1 MGEIRDDIQ
10 IYIEDYAYTYL
21 KKEKDNIKAKYFLYG
36 EKDQAHESEKIY
48 IYGVSEKP
56 KLEQTYFK
64 EYYPVGFLKIKED
77 KAFWISLKGQEME
90 LTGCYIF
97 YAPNQAMQE
106 YLIDNQAALPEER
119 RNEKKRREIKET
131 EVPMREVYIPARGNK
146 LRDPEF
152 HNKKFILP
160 VSGIMIAALIL
171 YIISTPNGRTKVEIL
186 KEVMADTISQV
197 EVKEE
202 FIEEE
207 LIIEEISETK
217 GAELSEPWIGEKD
230 VQQESMKEN
239 ADETA
244 ILLEDIQDEENIE
257 EVVADEV
264 VVQKES
270 QNDQE
275 KKSNPE
281 EYIIQIGDTL
291 VGICKKKYGTTAMMR
306 EICEFNKIENADY
319 IAPGQKIYLP

>member
-1 MGEIRDDIQ
+1 MGEIKEDIQ

-36 EKDQAHESEKIY
+36 EKYLSQENEKIY

-64 EYYPVGFLKIKED
+64 EYYPVGFLKIKEN
-77 KAFWISLKGQEME
+77 KAYWISLKGHEME

-106 YLIDNQAALPEER
+106 YLIDNQAARPEEQ

-131 EVPMREVYIPARGNK
+131 GVPMREMYISDRTKK
-146 LRDPEF
+146 LRGTEF
-152 HNKKFILP
+152 HNEKFIFP
-160 VSGIMIAALIL
+160 ISGIIIAALII

-202 FIEEE
+202 VLEEG

-217 GAELSEPWIGEKD
+217 DDKLLESVKD
-230 VQQESMKEN
+230 EESLQQESKGVDI
-239 ADETA
+239 DEKA
-244 ILLEDIQDEENIE
+244 IILEEIQEDIK
-257 EVVADEV
+257 EVVSDEV
-264 VVQKES
+264 VVQNDSESNQKEK
-270 QNDQE
+270 N
-275 KKSNPE
+275 NPE
-281 EYIIQIGDTL
+281 EYIIQEGDTL
-291 VGICKKKYGTTAMMR
+291 VGICKKKYGTTAMMK
-306 EICEFNKIENADY
+306 EICEFNAIENADY